1 MSNSSL
7 VNYVKLS
14 PNHSG
19 LRKNKI
25 DTITI
30 HHMAGNLSVETCGEV
45 FYPRSR
51 EASSNYGVDSKG
63 RVGMYVEEKNR
74 SWCSSSPEN
83 DHRAVT
89 IEVANDEFGG
99 NWHVS
104 DKALEKTIE
113 LCVDICRRNGIKR
126 LNYTGDTR
134 GNLTKHEWFA
144 NTNCPGPYLGSK
156 FPYIANEVNRRL
168 GVSTSKTT
176 SSNRNTKSLLY
187 RVRKSWK
194 DAKSQKDAFKVLDN
208 AKKCAD
214 KNKGF
219 FVFDKNGKVVYP
231 VTSSKSVDNI
241 AREVINGKWG
251 NGDERKRRLTNAGY
265 DYNLVQDRVNS
276 ILNNKPVNKKSLEEV
291 AREVINGDWGNGS
304 IRKNKLEAAG
314 YDYAKVQDLVNKLL

>member
-1 MSNSSL
+1 MSNSNL

-51 EASSNYGVDSKG
+51 QASSNYGVDSKG

-83 DHRAVT
+83 DHRAIT

-104 DKALEKTIE
+104 DKALEKTID
-113 LCVDICRRNGIKR
+113 LCVDICKRNGIKK

-156 FPYIANEVNRRL
+156 FPYIASEVNKRL
-168 GVSTSKTT
+168 GIKETSKQNY
-176 SSNRNTKSLLY
+176 SSSLY
-187 RVRKSWK
+187 RVRKSWE
-194 DAKSQKDAFKVLDN
+194 DAKSQKGAFRILDN

-214 KNKGF
+214 KNKGY
-219 FVFDKNGKVVYP
+219 FVFDDRGNKVYP
-231 VTSSKSVDNI
+231 KESKSIESI
-241 AREVINGKWG
+241 AREVIRGDWG
-251 NGDERKRRLTNAGY
+251 NGDDRKRRLTKAGY
-265 DYNLVQDRVNS
+265 DYKDVQNRVN
-276 ILNNKPVNKKSLEEV
+276 ILINKKSNLDI
-291 AREVINGDWGNGS
+291 AKEVIEGKYGNGEV
-304 IRKNKLEAAG
+304 RKIKLEDMG
-314 YDYAKVQDLVNKLL
+314 YNYDEIQDIVNKLL

>member
-1 MSNSSL
+1 MSNSNL

-19 LRKNKI
+19 LRKSKI

-45 FYPRSR
+45 FYPKSR
-51 EASSNYGVDSKG
+51 QASSNYGVDSKG

-74 SWCSSSPEN
+74 SWCSSSPSN
-83 DHRAVT
+83 DHRAIT

-113 LCVDICRRNGIKR
+113 LCVDICKRNGIKK

-156 FPYIANEVNRRL
+156 FPYIASEVNKRL
-168 GVSTSKTT
+168 GIKETSKQNY
-176 SSNRNTKSLLY
+176 SSSLY
-187 RVRKSWK
+187 RVRKSWQ
-194 DAKSQKDAFKVLDN
+194 DVKSQKGAFRILDN
-208 AKKCAD
+208 AKNCAD
-214 KNKGF
+214 KNEGY
-219 FVFDKNGKVVYP
+219 FVFDDRGNKVYP
-231 VTSSKSVDNI
+231 KAYKSIDSI
-241 AREVINGKWG
+241 AREVIRGEWG
-251 NGDERKRRLTNAGY
+251 NGEDRKRRLTKAGY
-265 DYNLVQDRVNS
+265 DYYKVQKRVNE
-276 ILNNKPVNKKSLEEV
+276 IL
-291 AREVINGDWGNGS
+291 
-304 IRKNKLEAAG
+304 
-314 YDYAKVQDLVNKLL
+314 